1 MIMINKIIIVT
12 LILSFLSS
20 CIGSF
25 FLATQNFIYR
35 HTSAKFVVLLNKLVL
50 CCFITPIFLIKGL
63 WSGWVQE
70 QIGYHVVVEVQRGS
84 IKETIYTTKD
94 MIHFEEIISVV
105 WVIGIICYL
114 LIQTFVFISFLTHI
128 KKDSKLILQGI
139 WYHTFQKFCKQ
150 KGLKQIYLLSS
161 SNLHQ
166 PSTTMDS
173 KNIYLFVPEYLLDTL
188 EEKYVAMILNHELT
202 HIKNN
207 HISFQIL
214 ATVLN
219 AFHWFNPLFYVLKE
233 NLSEWIEISCDEEA
247 TFYLGEEYKKDYI
260 DLLVRLNAEQTKIQ
274 KCKIAFCFSNS
285 KNLKILKKR
294 TWCIMRKRTLG
305 KKCTRIA
312 VLACFLGAVHV
323 GNVLATE
330 LDKPMSEFFAVDA
343 GVFYT
348 DEITWVDPSEDTDN
362 RYVFIDFDDS
372 AFETENNIIFEQGD
386 NITYE
391 ILFEDGTVKNI
402 TENTDMEVIHE
413 HSFVKTNLKKHIKN
427 SDGSCVIYTYA
438 GKVCTECGKEI
449 YGDFLSKVTYEPCTH

>member
-1 MIMINKIIIVT
+1 
-12 LILSFLSS
+12 
-20 CIGSF
+20 
-25 FLATQNFIYR
+25 
-35 HTSAKFVVLLNKLVL
+35 
-50 CCFITPIFLIKGL
+50 
-63 WSGWVQE
+63 
-70 QIGYHVVVEVQRGS
+70 
-84 IKETIYTTKD
+84 
-94 MIHFEEIISVV
+94 
-105 WVIGIICYL
+105 
-114 LIQTFVFISFLTHI
+114 
-128 KKDSKLILQGI
+128 
-139 WYHTFQKFCKQ
+139 
-150 KGLKQIYLLSS
+150 
-161 SNLHQ
+161 
-166 PSTTMDS
+166 MDS

-202 HIKNN
+202 RIRNN
-207 HISFQIL
+207 HIPFQIL

-247 TFYLGEEYKKDYI
+247 TFYLGEEYKKDYT
-260 DLLVRLNAEQTKIQ
+260 DLLVRLNEEQTKIQ

-330 LDKPMSEFFAVDA
+330 LDKPMNEFFAVDA

-348 DEITWVDPSEDTDN
+348 DEITWVDPSEDIDN
-362 RYVFIDFDDS
+362 VFIDFDDS
-372 AFETENNIIFEQGD
+372 AFDTENDIIFEQGD
-386 NITYE
+386 NVTYE

-402 TENTDMEVIHE
+402 TENTDMEIIHE
-413 HSFVKTNLKKHIKN
+413 HSFVKTNLKKHVKN

-438 GKVCTECGKEI
+438 EKVCTECGKEI
-449 YGDFLSKVTYEPCTH
+449 YGDFLTEITYKPCIH